1 MQPDSG
7 RTRRRHLNYPN
18 VMSTLAVFLA
28 LGGTAAALS
37 GSNTVFSDDIVNDQ
51 VRSADVR
58 DDTLAAGG
66 LTAPDLRAGSVGP
79 SEVRNNSLGGG
90 DIADG
95 TLGSID
101 IANGNL
107 IDADIELNSLTGAS
121 IDESTLD
128 QVPSALVGGL
138 GRQGAELDVC
148 DPESNEFVFCKN
160 SQLFNVPPG
169 GARALVLARL
179 SGASGSGSGRCRL
192 GTSSIGVMPDTDQIV
207 SGLENTTLVGITD
220 PLPPGPTDFAVDCNE
235 TGGEMIYGELA
246 VSALLIS
253 PS

>member
-1 MQPDSG
+1 
-7 RTRRRHLNYPN
+7 
-18 VMSTLAVFLA
+18 MSTLAVFVA
-28 LGGTAAALS
+28 LGGTATALS
-37 GSNTVFSDDIVNDQ
+37 GSNTVFSDDIVDDQ

-58 DDTLAAGG
+58 NDTLTGGG
-66 LTAPDLRAGSVGP
+66 LTAADLRAGSVGP
-79 SEVRNNSLGGG
+79 SEVKN
-90 DIADG
+90 
-95 TLGSID
+95 
-101 IANGNL
+101 
-107 IDADIELNSLTGAS
+107 NSLTGAS
-121 IDESTLD
+121 IDEFTLD

-138 GRQGAELDVC
+138 GRQGPELAAC
-148 DPESNEFVFCKN
+148 DPESSEFVFCKN

-179 SGASGSGSGRCRL
+179 SGASSGGSGRCRL

-220 PLPPGPTDFAVDCNE
+220 PLPPGLTDFAVDCSE

-253 PS
+253 PN